1 MTNTRGDGFEIPGFG
16 KMIGIFPIKLD
27 ESSWIIVGPGNTFN
41 PTLVSIGDLKIQME
55 QCLKTENMA
64 NSR

>member
-1 MTNTRGDGFEIPGFG
+1 
-16 KMIGIFPIKLD
+16 LD